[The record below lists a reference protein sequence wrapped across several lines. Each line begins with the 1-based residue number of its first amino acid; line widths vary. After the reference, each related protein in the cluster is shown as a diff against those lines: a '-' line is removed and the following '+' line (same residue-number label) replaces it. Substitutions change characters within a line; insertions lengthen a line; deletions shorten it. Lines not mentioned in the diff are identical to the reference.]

1 MRLLRRRRKERS
13 KYNRRP
19 AALPRVFLHTIL
31 PTKSGTPASQAPQE
45 FQNIYPI
52 PTTTVFISSTAKSG
66 GLHIVRPP
74 VSAKIQLRKNSLLSS
89 QNALY
94 PGTPARSAGGSPFSF
109 WRETSPRIQ
118 LHPEG
123 RGTRT
128 AIPLITT
135 LNSLS
140 FLHLGSDGSAFP
152 RQSVFPYK
160 KKGKSIEV
168 CSRRRFC
175 QSNPASSNVISIVS
189 GSVWDT

>member
-19 AALPRVFLHTIL
+19 AALPRVFLHTIF

-74 VSAKIQLRKNSLLSS
+74 VSAKNTTAKKIASYLHKPYCFREPLRAARAVPLLH
-89 QNALY
+89 
-94 PGTPARSAGGSPFSF
+94 F
-109 WRETSPRIQ
+109 WGETSPRIQ
-118 LHPEG
+118 LRPEG

-128 AIPLITT
+128 AIPLITI

-160 KKGKSIEV
+160 KKGKS
-168 CSRRRFC
+168 R
-175 QSNPASSNVISIVS
+175 
-189 GSVWDT
+189 